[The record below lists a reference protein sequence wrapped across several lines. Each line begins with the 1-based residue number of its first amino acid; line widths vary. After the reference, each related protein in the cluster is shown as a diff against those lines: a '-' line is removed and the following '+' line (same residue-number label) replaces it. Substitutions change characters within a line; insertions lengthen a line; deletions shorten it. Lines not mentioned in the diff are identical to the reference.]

1 MWHLTIGSG
10 SHFARWI
17 RESRCRTFARLGGEK
32 RPGTSSPNDSEF
44 PNKTGSQW
52 PKIMT
57 AHLNTS
63 YLWPQIQTSDSS
75 SSSCAIFKSAIT
87 LASCRF
93 SKNCSR
99 WGSHA
104 FHSYRTSD
112 RLHNT
117 FWSLRILGPCG
128 FIQRDIGHKF
138 PRLRE
143 APELAP
149 WPLQWLLTAL
159 AFAAASVYGAWP
171 LPSLHCCDDMC
182 AFSCL

>member
-1 MWHLTIGSG
+1 MTCHFWVVEHVPNSQSQFIYLIWKNSTSNSPNLKIMSFWMDSLSKPTPLERWLRYHPWHRHIMWHLTIGSG

-32 RPGTSSPNDSEF
+32 RPGTSSPQRLGISTQ
-44 PNKTGSQW
+44 KQIRSQW

-93 SKNCSR
+93 SCSR

-104 FHSYRTSD
+104 FH
-112 RLHNT
+112 
-117 FWSLRILGPCG
+117 
-128 FIQRDIGHKF
+128 
-138 PRLRE
+138 
-143 APELAP
+143 
-149 WPLQWLLTAL
+149 
-159 AFAAASVYGAWP
+159 
-171 LPSLHCCDDMC
+171 
-182 AFSCL
+182 